1 MFKSKWIYFLV
12 FFPQFLFCN
21 NIEKAYKALS
31 IFDYFKSKQL
41 FYNSYKS
48 NTANAS
54 FGLATIF
61 YRTDNPFSNID
72 SAAKYIAISK
82 SYFKDTISFESYHVN
97 NTTIN
102 KFASDIAL
110 KGYAKYCNNLNVDN
124 LNYYLNKFFFAD
136 ENLIESCLV
145 KRDQIVL
152 GNFSAFQQSDSINV
166 FLLNYP
172 ESKLYGKAQKIF
184 YDLEY
189 LENINVSEINSYKRF
204 LKHYQKN
211 YNKLRAEVNLFELT
225 KLLANE
231 DSLFEFINTYS
242 TIQTRDDAWKYLYSN
257 TVKVYSKKNLQNFI
271 NKYPQYPYKEI
282 ISKELHLVEQ
292 ILIPLK
298 DGSNKFGYID
308 TLANWIILPQYDD
321 AMDFSE
327 GFASVCKNDSCFYIS
342 KDGKS
347 ISGNYFEETESYK
360 NGVAIVKKGTFFYL
374 INRSGQ
380 IISKPYT
387 EINNSSDD
395 LFVCKKDGFFGA
407 INADAEVVIPFEY
420 NKLGDFKNGFAYYLT
435 TTFGLVN
442 KNNVTIKAEWDWISD
457 SDENEIAIVAS
468 EKKYGLL
475 KTNGEIIL
483 PAQYDYIKPC
493 SNGIYL
499 IVKNNLYGFYNCIE
513 KCFVT
518 GIEFDYNNSYE
529 PDYYSN
535 GKYFKL
541 FKKDDVALIDA
552 NGRYSIPFGLYS
564 NLFFAKCD
572 IVRIKKNNKYGF
584 VDRKLKQ
591 VSPIDFNEATD
602 FDDNIA
608 IVEKSDNSLLINT
621 FGKSIFSIK
630 AGKILKVNGRY
641 FKVWTESLEMFGLL
655 NNKGEIL
662 LQNNY
667 TSIEPLNEFLFRCEK
682 KDDNSIYIFNS
693 RNKILKKIN

>member
-1 MFKSKWIYFLV
+1 MLKIKWIFFLV
-12 FFPQFLFCN
+12 FFSQFLFSN
-21 NIEKAYKALS
+21 TIEKAYKALYV
-31 IFDYFKSKQL
+31 FDYFKSKQF

-48 NTANAS
+48 NKVNAS

-82 SYFKDTISFESYHVN
+82 TNFKDTISFDSYHI
-97 NTTIN
+97 NTNTIN
-102 KFASDIAL
+102 KLAIDVAQ
-110 KGYAKYCNNLNVDN
+110 KGYVKYCTDLNVDN
-124 LNYYLNKFFFAD
+124 LNYYLSKFFFAN
-136 ENLIESCLV
+136 EILIESCVV

-152 GNFSAFQQSDSINV
+152 GNYAAFQRSDSMNV

-172 ESKLYGKAQKIF
+172 ESKLYSKAQKIF

-189 LENINVSEINSYKRF
+189 LENIAVSEINSYKRF
-204 LKHYQKN
+204 LKKYPKN
-211 YNKLRAEVNLFELT
+211 YNKLSAEVNLFELT

-231 DSLFEFINTYS
+231 DSLFGFITTYS

-257 TVKVYSKKNLQNFI
+257 IVKVYSKKNLQNFI

-282 ISKELHLVEQ
+282 ISKELHLVEK

-298 DGSNKFGYID
+298 NISNKFGYID
-308 TLANWIILPQYDD
+308 TLGNWIILPQYDD

-347 ISGNYFEETESYK
+347 ISGNYFEETENYK
-360 NGVAIVKKGTFFYL
+360 NGVAIVKNGAFFYL

-380 IISKPYT
+380 IISKPYQ

-395 LFVCKKDGFFGA
+395 LFVCKKDGIFGA
-407 INADAEVVIPFEY
+407 INSDAEVVIPFEY

-442 KNNVTIKAEWDWISD
+442 KKNVTIKAEWDWISD
-457 SDENEIAIVAS
+457 SDVNEIAIVAR
-468 EKKYGLL
+468 EKKYGLI
-475 KTNGEIIL
+475 KTNGQIIL

-493 SNGIYL
+493 SNNIYL

-541 FKKDDVALIDA
+541 LKNEAVGLIDA

-564 NLFFAKCD
+564 NIFFAKCD
-572 IVRIKKNNKYGF
+572 IVRIQKNNKYGF

-591 VSPIDFNEATD
+591 ITTIDFSEATD
-602 FDDNIA
+602 FDDNVAIA
-608 IVEKSDNSLLINT
+608 EKSGNSFLINT
-621 FGKSIFSIK
+621 FGKNIFLIK
-630 AGKILKVNGRY
+630 DGKILKVNGKY
-641 FKVWTESLEMFGLL
+641 FKVWTENLKMFGLL

-662 LQNNY
+662 LPNNY
-667 TSIEPLNEFLFRCEK
+667 TSIEPLNEFLFKCEK
-682 KDDNSIYIFNS
+682 KDDTSIYLFNS